1 MTRIISQK
9 QLIGSCAL
17 LAVLGGAGLS
27 GCATISKDTCAA
39 GNWQELGYRDGSLGV
54 KRSKA
59 SKIADSC
66 AKYGIDMNFDAYLL
80 GFNQGLPTYCTYERG
95 YARGENGSSY
105 NQNCSGQLALDFAPG
120 YDAGRLVYDVTQ
132 EHKSLISSYEGRLGD
147 IAGVRDRLGNEELS
161 AEDDK
166 RLRKKLR
173 RFRREAEDMKIDIRA
188 WERLHNLRRYK
199 A

>member
-1 MTRIISQK
+1 
-9 QLIGSCAL
+9 
-17 LAVLGGAGLS
+17 V
-27 GCATISKDTCAA
+27 
-39 GNWQELGYRDGSLGV
+39 
-54 KRSKA
+54 
-59 SKIADSC
+59 
-66 AKYGIDMNFDAYLL
+66 
-80 GFNQGLPTYCTYERG
+80 
-95 YARGENGSSY
+95 
-105 NQNCSGQLALDFAPG
+105 G

-132 EHKSLISSYEGRLGD
+132 EHKSLISSYEERLGD
-147 IAGVRDRLGNEELS
+147 IAGVRDRLENEELS